1 MERMT
6 VSLSPGAY
14 LVRVAVP
21 VAGVLASVIL
31 LGAAASS
38 ILLDAGSDRL
48 RQGLFASG
56 VLSWMFGIG
65 WGVLVNA
72 KPLAPSTQG

>member
-1 MERMT
+1 MPVNLT
-6 VSLSPGAY
+6 AGAY

-31 LGAAASS
+31 LGAAATCV
-38 ILLDAGSDRL
+38 LLDVGSDAL
-48 RQGLFASG
+48 RQGLFAAG

-65 WGVLVNA
+65 WGVIVNA
-72 KPLAPSTQG
+72 KPLPPSTQG

>member
-1 MERMT
+1 MPAT
-6 VSLSPGAY
+6 LTAGAY

-31 LGAAASS
+31 LGAAATCV
-38 ILLDAGSDRL
+38 LLDAGSDAL

-72 KPLAPSTQG
+72 KPLPPSTRG